1 MLVLTRKVGE
11 QIVISGDICITI
23 VAVRGDWVRLGI
35 SAPKETVVDRRE
47 IHERR
52 IAKRGTFEPPFSGK
66 SFV

>member
-11 QIVISGDICITI
+11 QIVISGDVCITI
-23 VAVRGDWVRLGI
+23 VAIRRDHVRLGI

-52 IAKRGTFEPPFSGK
+52 IAKQGTFEPRFTDASP
-66 SFV
+66 V